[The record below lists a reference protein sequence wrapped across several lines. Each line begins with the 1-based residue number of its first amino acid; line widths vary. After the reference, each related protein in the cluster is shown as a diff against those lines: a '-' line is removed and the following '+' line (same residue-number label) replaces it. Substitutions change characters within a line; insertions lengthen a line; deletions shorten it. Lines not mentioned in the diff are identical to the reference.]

1 MATDQPFNELGRIL
15 STGGEIALGLA
26 ILQDLGSEG
35 FLLFFNRRFAPIS
48 DTDRTALISLSESM
62 IAGGE
67 EIQKL
72 QLGQDIDPKD
82 IPINEWLFGQRL
94 EGRRV
99 LITGEVEFPGATHRI
114 QVRMAFPDI
123 PTMAEVREAFLAQGL
138 TVTSSNPE
146 GFGLPEG
153 EAPAGGNVY
162 ILLPERAF

>member
-1 MATDQPFNELGRIL
+1 MATDQPFNELGQIL

-26 ILQDLGSEG
+26 ILQDLGKEG

-48 DTDRTALISLSESM
+48 DIDRAALISLSESM

-67 EIQKL
+67 EIQRL
-72 QLGQDIDPKD
+72 QLNEAVSPQS
-82 IPINEWLFGQRL
+82 IPINEWLFGKSL

-99 LITGEVEFPGATHRI
+99 LITGEVEFPGATHRV

-123 PTMAEVREAFLAQGL
+123 PTLAEIREAFLAQGL

-162 ILLPERAF
+162 VLLPERAF